1 MYNGDINH
9 TKANRLVVTFIIE
22 AFKFHNMNIGLVLSG
37 GGVRAAAHI
46 GVIKALEEHGL
57 YPTHIAGTSAGAI
70 VGALYAH
77 GYTCDEMMLFFKNV
91 QILDFKKYALNKPG
105 FIDSEKYY
113 AIFNQYFPVDDF
125 SSLNKKMVIT
135 ATDILEGKLKTFSE
149 GELINPII
157 ASATFPG
164 VFAPIKI
171 DGSYYID
178 GGVLNNFPVEFVKD
192 SCETVIGVHVNPIRK
207 VKIKELKHFHNIL
220 ERAFKLKSTKDDL
233 SKFKDCDLTIYP
245 EELSKYGTFDK
256 KYLNEIY
263 EIGYNSA
270 KKKLKNSS
278 LLKIG
283 KLKVN

>member
-1 MYNGDINH
+1 M
-9 TKANRLVVTFIIE
+9 
-22 AFKFHNMNIGLVLSG
+22 
-37 GGVRAAAHI
+37 
-46 GVIKALEEHGL
+46 
-57 YPTHIAGTSAGAI
+57 
-70 VGALYAH
+70 
-77 GYTCDEMMLFFKNV
+77 FFKKV

-113 AIFNQYFPVDDF
+113 SIFTEYFPIDDF
-125 SSLNKKMVIT
+125 SSLNKQLVIT

-220 ERAFKLKSTKDDL
+220 ERAFKLKSVKDDL
-233 SKFKDCDLTIYP
+233 AKFDDCDLFIYP

-263 EIGYNSA
+263 EIGYYST
-270 KKKLKNSS
+270 KKKLKNSFLVKRD
-278 LLKIG
+278 LLE
-283 KLKVN
+283 LN